1 MKPFGASGGGVSAS
15 LTVAPSSTLAPV
27 PLFDGQTL
35 GASSG
40 TAGGL
45 SGSMSSSG
53 SSGSSSSNGSAVKGS
68 MPPPSLT
75 IPARVNPSNPVPTPL
90 PSTTTAFPAPA
101 GAADKEDEDDF
112 TLLLG
117 MDEDDSSGDEEVLEE
132 G

>member
-1 MKPFGASGGGVSAS
+1 MSVKPFGAPGGGVSAS
-15 LTVAPSSTLAPV
+15 LSALAPSSTLAPV
-27 PLFDGQTL
+27 PLYDGPTL
-35 GASSG
+35 GAGSG
-40 TAGGL
+40 IQGGL

-53 SSGSSSSNGSAVKGS
+53 SSSSSAGKGS

-90 PSTTTAFPAPA
+90 PSTTTATSAPA
-101 GAADKEDEDDF
+101 GNKEDEDDF